1 MLLEA
6 ELYAWTFSL
15 PLAVEKVQIIKKY
28 SNNPNCH
35 FEDYQRKW
43 HKTVNNSKY
52 HGARRAINQP
62 VGAGYGPNYI
72 TAWLYI
78 VQDMWGEN
86 WWGVQ
91 SVIRFGSLP
100 LESSLRAHKPR
111 GMRFTPHSCNAMAQ
125 LCSPGISISGLW
137 KEACA
142 LREYSGF
149 TIPVC
154 DGLHKLLQQLIIGL
168 STYSFM
174 PQTNVQRVLQE
185 LLRQGKREIRGF

>member
-1 MLLEA
+1 MSCQ
-6 ELYAWTFSL
+6 T
-15 PLAVEKVQIIKKY
+15 IKWHKKNY
-28 SNNPNCH
+28 KNSNNPN
-35 FEDYQRKW
+35 W
-43 HKTVNNSKY
+43 HLRRLSKTNGTRSWTILSISELTEPS
-52 HGARRAINQP
+52 GS
-62 VGAGYGPNYI
+62 GAGYGLNYI
-72 TAWLYI
+72 TALLSI
-78 VQDMWGEN
+78 EQDLWGEN

-91 SVIRFGSLP
+91 SAIRFGSLP

-142 LREYSGF
+142 VREGDSGF

-154 DGLHKLLQQLIIGL
+154 DSLHKFIQKLIIGL

-174 PQTNVQRVLQE
+174 PQTNVQRVL
-185 LLRQGKREIRGF
+185 